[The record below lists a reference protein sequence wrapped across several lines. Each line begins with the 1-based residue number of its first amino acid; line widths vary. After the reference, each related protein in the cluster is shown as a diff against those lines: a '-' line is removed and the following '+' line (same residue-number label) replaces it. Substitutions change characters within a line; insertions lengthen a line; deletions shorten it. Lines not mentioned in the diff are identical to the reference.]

1 MSMSQFNRWL
11 RDHGVERT
19 PRGYR
24 VVPATETAVVEP
36 GAASNG
42 AERRLSVTVVT
53 RTRDRHGDILEPG
66 GARIADFLKNPVVLW
81 AHEVRSLPIGR
92 VTSLA
97 RREETLR
104 AEILFAPTPFAEEVY
119 RLYAGGFLRGWSVGF
134 RPVEWEV
141 MNDES
146 GKFAGYHIRAWEL
159 IELSA
164 VPIPANPDA
173 LTDALEKGLV
183 REPALVQS
191 LRDAA
196 QPTATVEVAGR
207 PRSASAPAA
216 PRSEVAERDAGADV
230 PRARDQRD
238 GAYSPD
244 IALPILASALAA
256 KLLVRLRPSLG
267 HAVGSEIR
275 RRMGRLD

>member
-11 RDHGVERT
+11 REHGVART

-24 VVPATETAVVEP
+24 IVPVTETAVVK
-36 GAASNG
+36 GQAATQPD
-42 AERRLSVTVVT
+42 ERRLSVTVVT

-92 VTSLA
+92 VTSLVRHEDA
-97 RREETLR
+97 LR
-104 AEILFAPTPFAEEVY
+104 AEILFAPTPFAKEVY
-119 RLYAGGFLRGWSVGF
+119 ELYAQGFLRGWSVGF

-141 MNDES
+141 INDEK

-159 IELSA
+159 VELSA

-173 LTDALEKGLV
+173 LTHALEKGLV
-183 REPALVQS
+183 REPALVRS
-191 LRDAA
+191 LRDAV
-196 QPTATVEVAGR
+196 PDCGT
-207 PRSASAPAA
+207 ASAPSA
-216 PRSEVAERDAGADV
+216 PRCDIAEPGANAEV
-230 PRARDQRD
+230 PPARDQHGGPRE
-238 GAYSPD
+238 PE

-267 HAVGSEIR
+267 HAVGREIR